1 MCGTPQ
7 TAAVVAA
14 TLAAQPL
21 FCDLL
26 THVPLSLEGE
36 VSVERARRYK
46 TNAFAAFDD
55 IVEAL
60 TATGT
65 MTTARVHDL
74 LVTANALAANLWQMA
89 HPTATLAALYTQNPG
104 WGQLA
109 LDFEPRLTRLLQAT
123 AIDLASGEKDPI
135 TV

>member
-1 MCGTPQ
+1 
-7 TAAVVAA
+7 
-14 TLAAQPL
+14 
-21 FCDLL
+21 
-26 THVPLSLEGE
+26 VPLNLEGE

-65 MTTARVHDL
+65 MTTAQVHDL

-89 HPTATLAALYTQNPG
+89 HPTPTLAELYIQNPG
-104 WGQLA
+104 WGELA

-123 AIDLASGEKDPI
+123 AIGLASGEKDPI